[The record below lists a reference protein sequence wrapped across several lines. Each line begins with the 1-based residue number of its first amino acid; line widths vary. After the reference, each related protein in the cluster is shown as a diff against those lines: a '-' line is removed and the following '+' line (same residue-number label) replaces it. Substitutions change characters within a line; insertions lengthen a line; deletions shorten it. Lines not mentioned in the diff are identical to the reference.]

1 MHVCTGHCFY
11 ALSVGRGEIQ
21 RGKEEATRARRGRET
36 EGSRQRK
43 ARRRAT
49 P

>member
-1 MHVCTGHCFY
+1 MHLCTGHCFY
-11 ALSVGRGEIQ
+11 ALLVGRGEIQ
-21 RGKEEATRARRGRET
+21 RGKEEATRTRRGGET
-36 EGSRQRK
+36 EGFREGK